1 MKFKIFGLSEKYY
14 KIVTAIVTIVVT
26 LGCFVY
32 YDGLDDKGNTFVV
45 ATLYAAF
52 LFIVGLYLSYMSNC
66 ISNKLYERKNEYIML
81 RRLNDIFST
90 SCMTSL
96 DSYSDISLAVISFQ
110 TFSGRTKGYISS
122 DEKKKAVSHVVP
134 IEVMMESHPQLNH
147 RNLEQEKRYIREV
160 GFTFE
165 PKLQKVEDSYKGEYY
180 RLKNSIQDKINEYIA
195 ENKIELNTRGGFFEI
210 NLLDTNYEDWCD
222 EYICEKSSEKKEA
235 LIEYIYGLI
244 NDKQNDLENLER
256 KKKQLVKYYQKCNKR
271 IQSNLKRM
279 NRTYGNRLDFVI
291 NTKEDILEELALLF
305 DRIERIERNIE
316 SMTSD
321 SMDRI
326 SECNE
331 NVCGLYSELSEL
343 YENIVSEIQIDIEML
358 EEDLGI
364 EFDVKGKFKELMERH
379 KKK

>member
-26 LGCFVY
+26 MGCFVY
-32 YDGLDDKGNTFVV
+32 YAGLDDKGNTFVV

-52 LFIVGLYLSYMSNC
+52 LFIDGLYLSYMSNC

-110 TFSGRTKGYISS
+110 TFSGRTTGYISG
-122 DEKKKAVSHVVP
+122 DEKKKAISHVVP

-147 RNLEQEKRYIREV
+147 RNLEQEKHYIREV

>member
-110 TFSGRTKGYISS
+110 TFSGRTKGYISG
-122 DEKKKAVSHVVP
+122 DEKKKAISHVVP
-134 IEVMMESHPQLNH
+134 IEVMIESHPQLNH

-195 ENKIELNTRGGFFEI
+195 ENKIELNTKGGFFEI
-210 NLLDTNYEDWCD
+210 DLLDTNYEDWCN
-222 EYICEKSSEKKEA
+222 EYVSEKSSETKEN
-235 LIEYIYGLI
+235 LIEYIYGVI
-244 NDKQNDLENLER
+244 NDKQKDFDNLER

-291 NTKEDILEELALLF
+291 NAKEDILEELTILF
-305 DRIERIERNIE
+305 DRIERMERSIE

-321 SMDRI
+321 SMDKI

-331 NVCGLYSELSEL
+331 NICGLYSALSEL
-343 YENIVSEIQIDIEML
+343 YDNIVSEIQVDIEML

-364 EFDVKGKFKELMERH
+364 EFDVKEKFKELLERH
-379 KKK
+379 K

>member
-14 KIVTAIVTIVVT
+14 KIVTAIVTTVVT
-26 LGCFVY
+26 MGCFVY

-52 LFIVGLYLSYMSNC
+52 LFIVGLYLSYMTNC

-110 TFSGRTKGYISS
+110 TFSGRTKGYISG
-122 DEKKKAVSHVVP
+122 DEKKKAISHVVP
-134 IEVMMESHPQLNH
+134 IEVMMELHPQLNH

-210 NLLDTNYEDWCD
+210 DLLDTNYEDWCN
-222 EYICEKSSEKKEA
+222 EYVSEKSSETKEN
-235 LIEYIYGLI
+235 LIEYIYGVI
-244 NDKQNDLENLER
+244 NDKQKDFDNLER

-291 NTKEDILEELALLF
+291 NAKEDILEELTLLF
-305 DRIERIERNIE
+305 DRIERIERSIE

-321 SMDRI
+321 SMDKI

-331 NVCGLYSELSEL
+331 NICGLYSALSEL
-343 YENIVSEIQIDIEML
+343 YDNIVSEIQVDIEML

-364 EFDVKGKFKELMERH
+364 EFDVKEKFKELLERH

>member
-1 MKFKIFGLSEKYY
+1 
-14 KIVTAIVTIVVT
+14 
-26 LGCFVY
+26 
-32 YDGLDDKGNTFVV
+32 
-45 ATLYAAF
+45 
-52 LFIVGLYLSYMSNC
+52 
-66 ISNKLYERKNEYIML
+66 ML
-81 RRLNDIFST
+81 
-90 SCMTSL
+90 
-96 DSYSDISLAVISFQ
+96 
-110 TFSGRTKGYISS
+110 
-122 DEKKKAVSHVVP
+122 
-134 IEVMMESHPQLNH
+134 
-147 RNLEQEKRYIREV
+147 
-160 GFTFE
+160 
-165 PKLQKVEDSYKGEYY
+165 
-180 RLKNSIQDKINEYIA
+180 
-195 ENKIELNTRGGFFEI
+195 
-210 NLLDTNYEDWCD
+210 
-222 EYICEKSSEKKEA
+222 
-235 LIEYIYGLI
+235 EYIYGLI

>member
-14 KIVTAIVTIVVT
+14 KIVTAIVTTVVT
-26 LGCFVY
+26 MGCFVY

-96 DSYSDISLAVISFQ
+96 DSYSDISFAVISFQ
-110 TFSGRTKGYISS
+110 TFSGRTKGYISG
-122 DEKKKAVSHVVP
+122 DEKKKAISHVVP

-147 RNLEQEKRYIREV
+147 RNLEQEKHYIREV

-222 EYICEKSSEKKEA
+222 EYICEKKF
-235 LIEYIYGLI
+235 
-244 NDKQNDLENLER
+244 R
-256 KKKQLVKYYQKCNKR
+256 KKR
-271 IQSNLKRM
+271 
-279 NRTYGNRLDFVI
+279 GLD
-291 NTKEDILEELALLF
+291 
-305 DRIERIERNIE
+305 
-316 SMTSD
+316 
-321 SMDRI
+321 
-326 SECNE
+326 
-331 NVCGLYSELSEL
+331 
-343 YENIVSEIQIDIEML
+343 
-358 EEDLGI
+358 
-364 EFDVKGKFKELMERH
+364 
-379 KKK
+379 

>member
-134 IEVMMESHPQLNH
+134 IEVMMESNPQLNH
-147 RNLEQEKRYIREV
+147 SDLEQEKHYIREV

-180 RLKNSIQDKINEYIA
+180 RLKNSI
-195 ENKIELNTRGGFFEI
+195 
-210 NLLDTNYEDWCD
+210 
-222 EYICEKSSEKKEA
+222 
-235 LIEYIYGLI
+235 
-244 NDKQNDLENLER
+244 
-256 KKKQLVKYYQKCNKR
+256 
-271 IQSNLKRM
+271 
-279 NRTYGNRLDFVI
+279 
-291 NTKEDILEELALLF
+291 
-305 DRIERIERNIE
+305 
-316 SMTSD
+316 
-321 SMDRI
+321 
-326 SECNE
+326 
-331 NVCGLYSELSEL
+331 
-343 YENIVSEIQIDIEML
+343 
-358 EEDLGI
+358 
-364 EFDVKGKFKELMERH
+364 
-379 KKK
+379 

>member
-26 LGCFVY
+26 MGCFVY
-32 YDGLDDKGNTFVV
+32 YAGLDDKGNTFVV

-110 TFSGRTKGYISS
+110 TFSGRTKGYISG
-122 DEKKKAVSHVVP
+122 DEKKKAISHVVP

-147 RNLEQEKRYIREV
+147 RNLEQEKHYIREV

>member
-14 KIVTAIVTIVVT
+14 KIVTAIVTTVVT
-26 LGCFVY
+26 MGCFVY

-52 LFIVGLYLSYMSNC
+52 LFIVGLYLSYMTNC

-110 TFSGRTKGYISS
+110 TFSGRTKGYISG
-122 DEKKKAVSHVVP
+122 DEKKKAISHVVP
-134 IEVMMESHPQLNH
+134 IEVMMETHPQLNH

-210 NLLDTNYEDWCD
+210 DLLDTNYEDWCN
-222 EYICEKSSEKKEA
+222 EYVSEKSSETKEN
-235 LIEYIYGLI
+235 LIEYIYGVI
-244 NDKQNDLENLER
+244 NDKQKDFDNLER
-256 KKKQLVKYYQKCNKR
+256 KKKQFVKYYQKCNKR

-291 NTKEDILEELALLF
+291 NAKEDILEELTLLF
-305 DRIERIERNIE
+305 DRIERIERSIE

-321 SMDRI
+321 SMDKI

-331 NVCGLYSELSEL
+331 NICGLYSALSEL
-343 YENIVSEIQIDIEML
+343 YDNIVSEIQVDIEML

-364 EFDVKGKFKELMERH
+364 EFDVKEKFKELLERH

>member
-96 DSYSDISLAVISFQ
+96 DSYSDISFAVISFQ

-147 RNLEQEKRYIREV
+147 RNLEQEKHYIREV

>member
-1 MKFKIFGLSEKYY
+1 MKFKIFALSEKYY
-14 KIVTAIVTIVVT
+14 KIVTAIFTIVVT

-96 DSYSDISLAVISFQ
+96 DSYSDISFAVISFQ

-134 IEVMMESHPQLNH
+134 IEVMMESNPQLNH
-147 RNLEQEKRYIREV
+147 SDLEQEKHYIREV

-222 EYICEKSSEKKEA
+222 EYVSEKSSEKKEA

-326 SECNE
+326 SECNG

-364 EFDVKGKFKELMERH
+364 EFDVKAKFKELMERH

>member
-14 KIVTAIVTIVVT
+14 KIVTAIVTTVVT
-26 LGCFVY
+26 MGCFVY

-52 LFIVGLYLSYMSNC
+52 LFIVGLYLSYMTNC

-110 TFSGRTKGYISS
+110 TFSGRTKGYISG
-122 DEKKKAVSHVVP
+122 DEKKKAISHVVP

-210 NLLDTNYEDWCD
+210 DLLDTNYEDWCN
-222 EYICEKSSEKKEA
+222 EYVSEKSSETKEN
-235 LIEYIYGLI
+235 LIEYIYGVI
-244 NDKQNDLENLER
+244 NDKQKDFDNLER

>member
-96 DSYSDISLAVISFQ
+96 GSYSDISFAVISFQ

-134 IEVMMESHPQLNH
+134 IEVMMESNPQLNH
-147 RNLEQEKRYIREV
+147 SDLEQEKHYIREV

-210 NLLDTNYEDWCD
+210 DLLDTNYEDWCN
-222 EYICEKSSEKKEA
+222 EYVSEKSSETKEN
-235 LIEYIYGLI
+235 LIEYIYGVI
-244 NDKQNDLENLER
+244 NDKQKDFDNLER

-291 NTKEDILEELALLF
+291 NAKEDILEELTLLF
-305 DRIERIERNIE
+305 DRIERIERSIE

-321 SMDRI
+321 SMDKI

-331 NVCGLYSELSEL
+331 NICGLYSALSEL
-343 YENIVSEIQIDIEML
+343 YDNIVSEIQVDIEML

-364 EFDVKGKFKELMERH
+364 EFDVKEKFKELLERH

>member
-26 LGCFVY
+26 MGCFVY
-32 YDGLDDKGNTFVV
+32 YAGLDDKGNTFVV

-110 TFSGRTKGYISS
+110 TFSGRTKGYISG
-122 DEKKKAVSHVVP
+122 DEKKKAISHVVP
-134 IEVMMESHPQLNH
+134 IEVMMESQPQLNH
-147 RNLEQEKRYIREV
+147 RNLEQEKHYIREV

>member
-1 MKFKIFGLSEKYY
+1 M
-14 KIVTAIVTIVVT
+14 
-26 LGCFVY
+26 
-32 YDGLDDKGNTFVV
+32 
-45 ATLYAAF
+45 
-52 LFIVGLYLSYMSNC
+52 
-66 ISNKLYERKNEYIML
+66 
-81 RRLNDIFST
+81 
-90 SCMTSL
+90 
-96 DSYSDISLAVISFQ
+96 
-110 TFSGRTKGYISS
+110 
-122 DEKKKAVSHVVP
+122 
-134 IEVMMESHPQLNH
+134 
-147 RNLEQEKRYIREV
+147 
-160 GFTFE
+160 
-165 PKLQKVEDSYKGEYY
+165 
-180 RLKNSIQDKINEYIA
+180 
-195 ENKIELNTRGGFFEI
+195 
-210 NLLDTNYEDWCD
+210 
-222 EYICEKSSEKKEA
+222 
-235 LIEYIYGLI
+235 IEYIYGLI
-244 NDKQNDLENLER
+244 NAKQNDLENLER

-331 NVCGLYSELSEL
+331 NVCGLYSELCEL

-364 EFDVKGKFKELMERH
+364 EFDVKEKFKELLERH

>member
-1 MKFKIFGLSEKYY
+1 MS
-14 KIVTAIVTIVVT
+14 
-26 LGCFVY
+26 
-32 YDGLDDKGNTFVV
+32 TFV
-45 ATLYAAF
+45 
-52 LFIVGLYLSYMSNC
+52 
-66 ISNKLYERKNEYIML
+66 K
-81 RRLNDIFST
+81 
-90 SCMTSL
+90 
-96 DSYSDISLAVISFQ
+96 
-110 TFSGRTKGYISS
+110 
-122 DEKKKAVSHVVP
+122 
-134 IEVMMESHPQLNH
+134 
-147 RNLEQEKRYIREV
+147 
-160 GFTFE
+160 
-165 PKLQKVEDSYKGEYY
+165 
-180 RLKNSIQDKINEYIA
+180 
-195 ENKIELNTRGGFFEI
+195 
-210 NLLDTNYEDWCD
+210 
-222 EYICEKSSEKKEA
+222 KSSEKKEA

>member
-110 TFSGRTKGYISS
+110 TFSGRTKGYISG
-122 DEKKKAVSHVVP
+122 DEKKKAISHVVP
-134 IEVMMESHPQLNH
+134 IEAMMESHPQLNH

-195 ENKIELNTRGGFFEI
+195 ENKIELNTKGGFFEI
-210 NLLDTNYEDWCD
+210 DLLDTNYEDWCD

-244 NDKQNDLENLER
+244 NDKQNDFENLER

>member
-26 LGCFVY
+26 MGCFVY
-32 YDGLDDKGNTFVV
+32 YAGLDDKGNTFVV

-96 DSYSDISLAVISFQ
+96 DSYSDISFAVISFQ

-147 RNLEQEKRYIREV
+147 RNLEQEKHYIREV

>member
-14 KIVTAIVTIVVT
+14 KIVTAIVTTVVT
-26 LGCFVY
+26 MGCFVY

-52 LFIVGLYLSYMSNC
+52 LFIVGLYLSYMTNC

-110 TFSGRTKGYISS
+110 TFSGRTKGYISG
-122 DEKKKAVSHVVP
+122 DEKKKAISHVVP

-210 NLLDTNYEDWCD
+210 DLLDTNYEDWCN
-222 EYICEKSSEKKEA
+222 EYVSEKSSETKEN
-235 LIEYIYGLI
+235 LIEYIYGVI
-244 NDKQNDLENLER
+244 NDKQKDFDNLER

-291 NTKEDILEELALLF
+291 NAKEDILEELTLLF
-305 DRIERIERNIE
+305 DRIERIERSIE

-321 SMDRI
+321 SMDKI

-331 NVCGLYSELSEL
+331 NICALYSALSEL
-343 YENIVSEIQIDIEML
+343 YDNIVSEIQVDIEML

-364 EFDVKGKFKELMERH
+364 EFDVKEKFKELLERH

>member
-14 KIVTAIVTIVVT
+14 KIVTAIVTTVVT
-26 LGCFVY
+26 MGCFVY

-52 LFIVGLYLSYMSNC
+52 LFIVGLYLSYMTNC

-110 TFSGRTKGYISS
+110 TFSGRTKGYISG
-122 DEKKKAVSHVVP
+122 DEKKKAISHVVP

-210 NLLDTNYEDWCD
+210 DLLDTNYEDWCD

>member
-1 MKFKIFGLSEKYY
+1 M
-14 KIVTAIVTIVVT
+14 
-26 LGCFVY
+26 
-32 YDGLDDKGNTFVV
+32 
-45 ATLYAAF
+45 
-52 LFIVGLYLSYMSNC
+52 
-66 ISNKLYERKNEYIML
+66 
-81 RRLNDIFST
+81 
-90 SCMTSL
+90 
-96 DSYSDISLAVISFQ
+96 
-110 TFSGRTKGYISS
+110 
-122 DEKKKAVSHVVP
+122 
-134 IEVMMESHPQLNH
+134 
-147 RNLEQEKRYIREV
+147 
-160 GFTFE
+160 
-165 PKLQKVEDSYKGEYY
+165 
-180 RLKNSIQDKINEYIA
+180 
-195 ENKIELNTRGGFFEI
+195 
-210 NLLDTNYEDWCD
+210 
-222 EYICEKSSEKKEA
+222 
-235 LIEYIYGLI
+235 IEYIYGLI

>member
-14 KIVTAIVTIVVT
+14 KIVTAIVTTVVT
-26 LGCFVY
+26 MGCFVY

-52 LFIVGLYLSYMSNC
+52 LFIVGLYLSYMTNC

-110 TFSGRTKGYISS
+110 TFSGRTKGYISG
-122 DEKKKAVSHVVP
+122 DEKKKAISHVVP
-134 IEVMMESHPQLNH
+134 IEVMMELHPQLNH
-147 RNLEQEKRYIREV
+147 RNLEQEERYIREV

-210 NLLDTNYEDWCD
+210 DLLDTNYEDWCN
-222 EYICEKSSEKKEA
+222 EYVSEKSSETKEN
-235 LIEYIYGLI
+235 LIEYIYGVI
-244 NDKQNDLENLER
+244 NDKQKDFDNLER

-291 NTKEDILEELALLF
+291 NAKEDILEELTLLF
-305 DRIERIERNIE
+305 DRIERIERSIE

-321 SMDRI
+321 SMDKI

-331 NVCGLYSELSEL
+331 NICGLYSALSEL
-343 YENIVSEIQIDIEML
+343 YDNIVSEIQVDIEML

-364 EFDVKGKFKELMERH
+364 EFDVKEKFKELLERH

>member
-26 LGCFVY
+26 MGCFVY

-110 TFSGRTKGYISS
+110 TFSGRTKGYISG
-122 DEKKKAVSHVVP
+122 DEKKKAISHVVP
-134 IEVMMESHPQLNH
+134 IEVMIESHPQLNH

-210 NLLDTNYEDWCD
+210 DLLDTNYEDWCN
-222 EYICEKSSEKKEA
+222 EYVSEKSSETKEN
-235 LIEYIYGLI
+235 LIEYIYGVI
-244 NDKQNDLENLER
+244 NDKQKDFDNLER

-291 NTKEDILEELALLF
+291 NAKEDILEELTILF
-305 DRIERIERNIE
+305 DRIERMERSIE

-321 SMDRI
+321 SMDKI

-331 NVCGLYSELSEL
+331 NICGLYSALSEL
-343 YENIVSEIQIDIEML
+343 YDNIVSEIQVDIEML

-364 EFDVKGKFKELMERH
+364 EFDVKEKFKELLERH
-379 KKK
+379 K

>member
-110 TFSGRTKGYISS
+110 TFSGRTKGYISG
-122 DEKKKAVSHVVP
+122 DEKKKAISHVVP

-147 RNLEQEKRYIREV
+147 RNLEQEKHYIREV

>member
-26 LGCFVY
+26 MGCFVY
-32 YDGLDDKGNTFVV
+32 YAGLDDKGNTFVV

-96 DSYSDISLAVISFQ
+96 DSYSDISFAVISFQ

-134 IEVMMESHPQLNH
+134 IEVMMESNPQLNH
-147 RNLEQEKRYIREV
+147 GDLEQEKHYIREV

>member
-26 LGCFVY
+26 MGCFVY
-32 YDGLDDKGNTFVV
+32 YAGLDDKGNTFVV

-110 TFSGRTKGYISS
+110 TFSGRTKGYISG
-122 DEKKKAVSHVVP
+122 DEKKKAISHVVP

-147 RNLEQEKRYIREV
+147 RNLEQEKHYIREV

-291 NTKEDILEELALLF
+291 NTKEDILEELTLLF
-305 DRIERIERNIE
+305 DRIERIERSIE

-321 SMDRI
+321 SMDKI

-331 NVCGLYSELSEL
+331 NICGLYSALSEL
-343 YENIVSEIQIDIEML
+343 YDNIVSEIQVDIEML

-364 EFDVKGKFKELMERH
+364 EFDVKEKFKELLERH

>member
-14 KIVTAIVTIVVT
+14 KIVTAIVTTVVT
-26 LGCFVY
+26 MGCFVY

-52 LFIVGLYLSYMSNC
+52 LFIVGLYLSYMTNC

-110 TFSGRTKGYISS
+110 TFSGRTKGYISG
-122 DEKKKAVSHVVP
+122 DEKKKAISHVVP

-210 NLLDTNYEDWCD
+210 DLLDTNYEDWCN
-222 EYICEKSSEKKEA
+222 EYVSEKSSETKEN
-235 LIEYIYGLI
+235 LIEYIYGVI
-244 NDKQNDLENLER
+244 NDKQKDFDNLER
-256 KKKQLVKYYQKCNKR
+256 KN
-271 IQSNLKRM
+271 
-279 NRTYGNRLDFVI
+279 
-291 NTKEDILEELALLF
+291 
-305 DRIERIERNIE
+305 
-316 SMTSD
+316 
-321 SMDRI
+321 
-326 SECNE
+326 
-331 NVCGLYSELSEL
+331 GL
-343 YENIVSEIQIDIEML
+343 
-358 EEDLGI
+358 
-364 EFDVKGKFKELMERH
+364 
-379 KKK
+379 

>member
-96 DSYSDISLAVISFQ
+96 DSYSDISFAVISFQ

>member
-1 MKFKIFGLSEKYY
+1 
-14 KIVTAIVTIVVT
+14 
-26 LGCFVY
+26 
-32 YDGLDDKGNTFVV
+32 
-45 ATLYAAF
+45 
-52 LFIVGLYLSYMSNC
+52 
-66 ISNKLYERKNEYIML
+66 ML

-110 TFSGRTKGYISS
+110 TFSGKTKGYISG
-122 DEKKKAVSHVVP
+122 DEKKKAISHVVP

-210 NLLDTNYEDWCD
+210 DLLDTNYEDWCN
-222 EYICEKSSEKKEA
+222 EYVSEKSSETKEN
-235 LIEYIYGLI
+235 LIEYIYGVI
-244 NDKQNDLENLER
+244 NDKQKDFDNLER

-291 NTKEDILEELALLF
+291 NAKEDILEELTLLF
-305 DRIERIERNIE
+305 DRIERIERSIE

-321 SMDRI
+321 SMDKI

-331 NVCGLYSELSEL
+331 NICGLYSALSEL
-343 YENIVSEIQIDIEML
+343 YDNIVSEIQVDIEML

-364 EFDVKGKFKELMERH
+364 EFDVKEKFKELLERH

>member
-14 KIVTAIVTIVVT
+14 KIVTAIVTTVVT
-26 LGCFVY
+26 MGCFVY

-52 LFIVGLYLSYMSNC
+52 LFIVGLYLSYMTNC

-110 TFSGRTKGYISS
+110 TFSGRTKGYISG
-122 DEKKKAVSHVVP
+122 DEKKKAISHVVP

-210 NLLDTNYEDWCD
+210 DLLDTNYEDWCN
-222 EYICEKSSEKKEA
+222 EYVSEKSSETKEN
-235 LIEYIYGLI
+235 LIEYIYGVI
-244 NDKQNDLENLER
+244 NDKQKDFDNLER

-291 NTKEDILEELALLF
+291 NAKEDILEELTLLF
-305 DRIERIERNIE
+305 DRIERIERSIE

-321 SMDRI
+321 SMDKI

-331 NVCGLYSELSEL
+331 NICGLYSALSEL
-343 YENIVSEIQIDIEML
+343 YDNIVSEIQVDIEML

-364 EFDVKGKFKELMERH
+364 EFDVKEKFKELLERH

>member
-52 LFIVGLYLSYMSNC
+52 LFIVGLYLSYMTNC

-110 TFSGRTKGYISS
+110 TFSGRTKGYISG
-122 DEKKKAVSHVVP
+122 DEKKKAISHVVP

-210 NLLDTNYEDWCD
+210 DLLDTNYEDWCN
-222 EYICEKSSEKKEA
+222 EYVSEKSSETKEN
-235 LIEYIYGLI
+235 LIEYIYGVI
-244 NDKQNDLENLER
+244 NDKQKDFDNLER

-291 NTKEDILEELALLF
+291 NAKEDILEELTLLF
-305 DRIERIERNIE
+305 DRIERIERSIE

-321 SMDRI
+321 SMDKI

-331 NVCGLYSELSEL
+331 NICGLYSALSEL
-343 YENIVSEIQIDIEML
+343 YDNIVSEIQVDIEML

-364 EFDVKGKFKELMERH
+364 EFDVKEKFKELLERH

>member
-26 LGCFVY
+26 MGCFVY
-32 YDGLDDKGNTFVV
+32 YAGLDDKGSTFVV

-110 TFSGRTKGYISS
+110 TFSGRTKGYISG
-122 DEKKKAVSHVVP
+122 DEKKKAISHVVP

-147 RNLEQEKRYIREV
+147 RNLEQEKHYIREV

>member
-14 KIVTAIVTIVVT
+14 KIVTAIVTTVVT
-26 LGCFVY
+26 MGCFVY

-52 LFIVGLYLSYMSNC
+52 LFIVGLYLSYMTNC

-110 TFSGRTKGYISS
+110 TFSGRTKGYISG
-122 DEKKKAVSHVVP
+122 DEKKKAISHVVP
-134 IEVMMESHPQLNH
+134 IEVMMETHPQLNH

-210 NLLDTNYEDWCD
+210 DLLDTNYEDWCN
-222 EYICEKSSEKKEA
+222 EYVSEKSSETKEN
-235 LIEYIYGLI
+235 LIEYIYGVI
-244 NDKQNDLENLER
+244 NDKQKDFDNLER

-291 NTKEDILEELALLF
+291 NAKEDILEELTLLF
-305 DRIERIERNIE
+305 DRIERIERSIE

-321 SMDRI
+321 SMDKI

-331 NVCGLYSELSEL
+331 NICGLYSALSEL
-343 YENIVSEIQIDIEML
+343 YDNIVSEIQVDIEML

-364 EFDVKGKFKELMERH
+364 EFDVKEKFKELLERH

>member
-26 LGCFVY
+26 MGCFVY
-32 YDGLDDKGNTFVV
+32 YAGLDDKGNTFVV

-96 DSYSDISLAVISFQ
+96 DSYSDISFAVISFQ

-134 IEVMMESHPQLNH
+134 IEVMMESNPQLNH
-147 RNLEQEKRYIREV
+147 SDLEQEKHYIREV